1 MVRFRP
7 LPVGEKGRKKNCR
20 TVKICRRSK
29 PITGFG
35 NRWSGKLIDLTK
47 GKKRVFV
54 HLNNGKAMS
63 DFLKQAEYEGFTING
78 KLPTHCKC
86 ENNMILHSDYT
97 ISYMRSWSAH
107 AAYGAGEGKKVEY
120 GNI

>member
-7 LPVGEKGRKKNCR
+7 LPVGETGRKKNCR

-29 PITGFG
+29 PITDFG

-47 GKKRVFV
+47 GEKRVFV
-54 HLNNGKAMS
+54 HLNSAKAMS
-63 DFLKQAEYEGFTING
+63 DFLKQAEAEGFMING

-86 ENNMILHSDYT
+86 ENIMILHSDYT
-97 ISYMRSWSAH
+97 ISYMHGWAIC
-107 AAYGAGEGKKVEY
+107 AAYGASDGKNVQYE
-120 GNI
+120 